1 MTTNWDA
8 EVARR
13 VGQAV
18 RHLREAEQ
26 PKLSAAKLAQRTADS
41 GYALTK
47 AQISDLELGRKKTV
61 TVPELLVLA
70 SALNVWPAWLL
81 FPDLPDGKVEA
92 LPGHHVR
99 SIDAADWLSGLHW
112 LSPAWTH
119 PGPDG
124 EEPDVPETFDL
135 LTASRML
142 RDLDSELRSLR
153 VKAIV
158 EIRRNPDGS
167 DEIERRYRENADE
180 LTARRDDLAAAI
192 RQHGGVVGEVRA
204 ELPTVPRTR
213 RSDA

>member
-8 EVARR
+8 DVARR

-92 LPGHHVR
+92 VPGRHIR
-99 SIDAADWLSGLHW
+99 SVDAADWLTGLYW
-112 LSPAWTH
+112 FPPAWTQ
-119 PGPDG
+119 PAPDG

-135 LTASRML
+135 LKASRML

-153 VKAIV
+153 VKAIT
-158 EIRRNPDGS
+158 EIRRDPDGS

-204 ELPTVPRTR
+204 ELPTVPHTR
-213 RSDA
+213 QSDA

>member
-1 MTTNWDA
+1 M
-8 EVARR
+8 R
-13 VGQAV
+13 Q
-18 RHLREAEQ
+18 LREAEQ

-81 FPDLPDGKVEA
+81 FPDLPDGKVEVV
-92 LPGHHVR
+92 PGHRV
-99 SIDAADWLSGLHW
+99 SSVDAADWLSGLYW
-112 LSPAWTH
+112 FPPAWTQ
-119 PGPDG
+119 PATDDD
-124 EEPDVPETFDL
+124 EPEVPETFDL
-135 LTASRML
+135 LKASRML

-153 VKAIV
+153 AKAIT

-167 DEIERRYRENADE
+167 DEIEQHYRKNADE

-192 RQHGGVVGEVRA
+192 RQHGGVVGAVRA
-204 ELPTVPRTR
+204 ELPTVPQTR
-213 RSDA
+213 QPDA

>member
-13 VGQAV
+13 VGRAV

-92 LPGHHVR
+92 LPGHHIR
-99 SIDAADWLSGLHW
+99 SVDAADWLSGLYW
-112 LSPAWTH
+112 LSPAWVH
-119 PGPDG
+119 PDPDG

-153 VKAIV
+153 VKAIM
-158 EIRRNPDGS
+158 EIRRDPDGS
-167 DEIERRYRENADE
+167 DEIERRYREDADE

-204 ELPTVPRTR
+204 ELPTIPRTR
-213 RSDA
+213 QSDA